1 MTTQAVAN
9 RYHELM
15 QTGQI
20 EQILRELYSPDIVS
34 LEPQND
40 SGLPRRTEGM
50 AAYREK
56 EKLYFGQIEQ
66 MHSTFLSP
74 PLVATVHFTLMLGM
88 EVTIRGKS
96 SKEKR
101 EIGVFEV
108 REGKIVHEAW
118 FYDDFI

>member
-1 MTTQAVAN
+1 MTTQAVAQ

-20 EQILRELYSPDIVS
+20 EQVLKELYSPDIIS
-34 LEPQND
+34 LEPLND
-40 SGLPRRTEGM
+40 SQLPRRTEGM

-66 MHSTFLSP
+66 MYASFLSP
-74 PLVATVHFTLMLGM
+74 PAVSTVHFTVMLGM
-88 EVTIRGKS
+88 DVTIRGKS
-96 SKEKR
+96 RKEKK

-108 REGKIVHEAW
+108 RDGKIVREEW